1 MSSPASIIISHI
13 ISNELEVSGSIVW
26 SPTRKVERIVS
37 IQAYRRLL
45 LPMLQPR
52 VFPILAELLRLANK
66 QCVEERAPR
75 LRTRDG
81 GLAAAAYGGDQ
92 QGRLESANWLSD
104 FRKRRDGF
112 RRQEVDHRGMHV
124 VARPEGDEGSTMLYR
139 GGFCCHGV
147 SLVQGSTQT
156 KAI

>member
-66 QCVEERAPR
+66 QCVEERSPR
-75 LRTRDG
+75 LRIRDG

-112 RRQEVDHRGMHV
+112 GRQEITDSGSHV
-124 VARPEGDEGSTMLYR
+124 VARPEGDEGGALGHGS
-139 GGFCCHGV
+139 GSPCH
-147 SLVQGSTQT
+147 Q
-156 KAI
+156 